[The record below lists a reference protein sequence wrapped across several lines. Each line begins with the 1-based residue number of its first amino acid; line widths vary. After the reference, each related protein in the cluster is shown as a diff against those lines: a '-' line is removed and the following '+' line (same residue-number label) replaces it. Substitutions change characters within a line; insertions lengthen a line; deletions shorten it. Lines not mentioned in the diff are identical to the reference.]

1 MSLSKITMIGLE
13 TALAYRNES
22 LFDFM
27 NLPNGIDK
35 DVVEGNILMEG
46 GEFEVLYANPD
57 FMRQMIGIWT
67 QKHYRTFDKWI
78 KALNIEYSPLEN
90 YDRFES
96 WDDTNNE
103 NSNRKHSGTSKDD
116 NNTQRNGTSSDT
128 SDGSVNN
135 SRSEHDNEH
144 NSGNNKTVTTGKTE
158 NEVSAFDSNS
168 YQPENQSTN
177 EGQENGENS
186 SDRTASRNSS
196 DDTSTHSTSNG
207 TTSDN
212 EIFSHSGSTSDN
224 EDYTHGS
231 SGKHTGRIHG
241 NIGVT
246 TSQQMLQSE
255 LDIARFNIVQQ
266 ITDLFLQEFC
276 IMIYS

>member
-1 MSLSKITMIGLE
+1 MSIAKITMIGLE

-22 LFDFM
+22 IFDLLK
-27 NLPNGIDK
+27 LPDGIDI
-35 DVVEGNILMEG
+35 DTVEGNILMEG
-46 GEFEVLYANPD
+46 GEFEVIYAEPD
-57 FMRQMIGIWT
+57 FFKQMVGIWSK
-67 QKHYRTFDKWI
+67 KHYHTFDKWA
-78 KALNIEYSPLEN
+78 KALSIDYAPLEN
-90 YDRFES
+90 YDRFEEWNDS
-96 WDDTNNE
+96 NNE

-128 SDGSVNN
+128 SSGSVNN

-144 NSGNNKTVTTGKTE
+144 NSGNSKTITTGKTE

-177 EGQENGENS
+177 EGQENGESS

-196 DDTSTHSTSNG
+196 DDTSTRTTSNG
-207 TTSDN
+207 TTSDK
-212 EIFSHSGSTSDN
+212 EVFSHSGTTSDN

-231 SGKHTGRIHG
+231 TGKHTGRIHG

>member
-1 MSLSKITMIGLE
+1 MSTSKITMIGLE

-22 LFDFM
+22 LFDLM

-35 DVVEGNILMEG
+35 DVVECNILMEG
-46 GEFEVLYANPD
+46 GEFEVLYADPN
-57 FMRQMIGIWT
+57 FMRQMIGIWA

-90 YDRFES
+90 YDRMEE
-96 WDDTNNE
+96 WTDTGSE
-103 NSNRKHSGTSKDD
+103 TSNRK
-116 NNTQRNGTSSDT
+116 NNGTLTDT
-128 SDGSVNN
+128 SNGNVHVEASD
-135 SRSEHDNEH
+135 HDNEH
-144 NSGNNKTVTTGKTE
+144 ISSSSNMEGNTSTNTEGETE
-158 NEVSAFDSNS
+158 NTVSAFDSS
-168 YQPENQSTN
+168 TYQPENKSENTN
-177 EGQENGENS
+177 KENS
-186 SDRTASRNSS
+186 ETSEHSTDSNDRTFSHNNST
-196 DDTSTHSTSNG
+196 DTSTTNTTNG
-207 TTSDN
+207 NTTN
-212 EIFSHSGSTSDN
+212 N
-224 EDYTHGS
+224 EDYLQNT
-231 SGKHTGRIHG
+231 TGLHKGRTHG

>member
-1 MSLSKITMIGLE
+1 MAIAKITMLGLE
-13 TALAYRNES
+13 IALNYRNES
-22 LFDFM
+22 IFDLM
-27 NLPNGIDK
+27 NLPAGIDK
-35 DVVEGNILMEG
+35 ETVTDNIIVEG
-46 GEFEVLYANPD
+46 GEFEVLYADPN
-57 FMRQMIGIWT
+57 FFKNAVGVWSK
-67 QKHYRTFDKWI
+67 KHYRTFEKWI
-78 KALNIEYSPLEN
+78 NALNIEYAPLEN
-90 YDRFES
+90 YDRFEDWNDS
-96 WDDTNNE
+96 SNE

-116 NNTQRNGTSSDT
+116 DNTQRNGTSSDT
-128 SDGSVNN
+128 SSGSVNN

-177 EGQENGENS
+177 EGQENGESS

-196 DDTSTHSTSNG
+196 DDTSTRTTSNG

-212 EIFSHSGSTSDN
+212 EVFSHSGTTSDN

-231 SGKHTGRIHG
+231 TGKHTGHIHG
-241 NIGVT
+241 NLGVT
-246 TSQQMLQSE
+246 TSQQMLKSE

-266 ITDLFLQEFC
+266 ITDLFLSEFVL
-276 IMIYS
+276 MIYV